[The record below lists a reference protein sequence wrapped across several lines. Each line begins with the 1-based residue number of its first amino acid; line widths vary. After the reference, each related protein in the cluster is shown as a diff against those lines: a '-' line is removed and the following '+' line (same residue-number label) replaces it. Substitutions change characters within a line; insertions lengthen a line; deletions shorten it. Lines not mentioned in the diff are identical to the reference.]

1 MNPIGSKAPDV
12 SMQCMSSLSLPNL
25 HRLFFSKS
33 VVVKNL
39 VKGNTKIVRD
49 SSFSL
54 SLLHPL
60 IS

>member
-25 HRLFFSKS
+25 QRLFFSKS

-39 VKGNTKIVRD
+39 VKGHSKVVRD
-49 SSFSL
+49 ISF
-54 SLLHPL
+54 LLKCL
-60 IS
+60 AIVIL

>member
-39 VKGNTKIVRD
+39 VKGHSKVVRD
-49 SSFSL
+49 TSF
-54 SLLHPL
+54 LLKFEKV
-60 IS
+60 ITV